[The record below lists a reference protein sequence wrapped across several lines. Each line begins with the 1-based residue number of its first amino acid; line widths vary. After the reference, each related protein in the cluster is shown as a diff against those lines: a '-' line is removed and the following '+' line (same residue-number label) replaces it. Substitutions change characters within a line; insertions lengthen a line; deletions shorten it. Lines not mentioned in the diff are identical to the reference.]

1 MEILSKD
8 TIALLD
14 NEKVREAIDEMLDD
28 NGPNER
34 VVTVP
39 KSGIIECKSDDN
51 KGDQTSDNV
60 RVVKLR
66 RLSV

>member
-34 VVTVP
+34 VVKVL
-39 KSGIIECKSDDN
+39 KSGSMECKSDEGN
-51 KGDQTSDNV
+51 QASESV